1 MGDGVWSSSWAYS
14 TVYSP
19 QWAALCFPEPGG
31 LAGVIPGEMSESLFV
46 FSCRSHAILPGQVS
60 GASSVPLFEEALEA
74 VATWSARPN
83 LVNVRWS
90 QSALVIGTK

>member
-1 MGDGVWSSSWAYS
+1 MF
-14 TVYSP
+14 SP
-19 QWAALCFPEPGG
+19 LWAALCFPEPGG
-31 LAGVIPGEMSESLFV
+31 LAGDIPGEMSESLFV

-60 GASSVPLFEEALEA
+60 GASSVPLFEEALA

-83 LVNVRWS
+83 LVNVRWP